1 MRGEGQGME
10 GMRVSEIDDREYNW
24 RYAHSF
30 PGAVCEHYI
39 GGGDWGLDCKLQ
51 YWLCSGPSSDR
62 CPLVSGKRECTW

>member
-1 MRGEGQGME
+1 M
-10 GMRVSEIDDREYNW
+10 SEIDDREYNW

-51 YWLCSGPSSDR
+51 YWLCSGPGSDR
-62 CPLVSGKRECTW
+62 CPLASGKRECTW